1 MTEYNLLIAAL
12 LVFIVG
18 VIHSV
23 LGEVLIFRHLR
34 QNSFV
39 PTLSAPPL
47 SEQHIKILWASWHVV
62 TLFGFALGALLLWLS
77 HPVAGYELELFIKHV
92 VIVAMLLSSILV
104 LYSTR
109 GRHSGWLGLAAV
121 ALLIWL

>member
-12 LVFIVG
+12 LMFIVG

-34 QNSFV
+34 QNSIM

-47 SEQHIKILWASWHVV
+47 TQRHVRIHWASWHIV

-77 HPVAGYELELFIKHV
+77 YPVAGFELELFIKHV

-109 GRHSGWLGLAAV
+109 GRHPGWLALAAV